1 LVKGE
6 RRMDAKEEGG
16 VIMLSKL
23 RSYAGI
29 AVAMGAVTL
38 ASGACSTPTTM
49 MDQWRDPTY
58 AAGPMR
64 NMLIVGG
71 KMEPTNRRTV
81 EDAFVTALA
90 KRGVHATP
98 SYEMFPGALP
108 SKDEARNAVLKQGI
122 DGVLVANERGI
133 KETTTIVPGAYNS
146 GFWGGYYGGWGTY
159 SPGYLQTDAY
169 VKFETSV
176 WDANQGKLVWS
187 AVTETENPTSGK
199 DFLKSLLKSVLPA
212 MTTAGIL
219 PPKSGAPENVSSL

>member
-1 LVKGE
+1 
-6 RRMDAKEEGG
+6 
-16 VIMLSKL
+16 MLSTL

-29 AVAMGAVTL
+29 AVATGAVTL

-49 MDQWRDPTY
+49 TNQWRDPTY

-64 NMLIVGG
+64 NMLIVAG

-81 EDAFVTALA
+81 EDAFVTALGNH
-90 KRGVHATP
+90 GVHATP
-98 SYEMFPGALP
+98 SYVMFPGALP
-108 SKDEARNAVLKQGI
+108 SREEAHSAVLKQGI
-122 DGVLVANERGI
+122 DGVLVANERGVQ
-133 KETTTIVPGAYNS
+133 ETTTMVPGAYNG
-146 GFWGGYYGGWGTY
+146 GFWGGYYGGWGDW

-199 DFLKSLLKSVLPA
+199 DFLKSLLSSVVPA
-212 MTTAGIL
+212 MTAAGIL
-219 PPKSGAPENVSSL
+219 PPKSNAEENVSSL